1 MNENTYERVSVRTRV
16 EKEARSVERRQEK
29 KVVVRETVVLASVG
43 E

>member
-1 MNENTYERVSVRTRV
+1 MNENTCERVSVRTRL
-16 EKEARSVERRQEK
+16 EKEARSVEQDKKK